1 MLHSSYAV
9 GLASILNLRSYGVAR
24 KRAPLDRLPTLNL
37 SLLQSAFL
45 FSVPAEYNALNLVNN
60 VFQPLKHI
68 FLFYWLNEK
77 KERNLIKVCIIS
89 WSLNETLQ
97 PFLKYYPEL

>member
-60 VFQPLKHI
+60 VFQSLKHI
-68 FLFYWLNEK
+68 FRFYW
-77 KERNLIKVCIIS
+77 
-89 WSLNETLQ
+89 
-97 PFLKYYPEL
+97 PLK

>member
-9 GLASILNLRSYGVAR
+9 RLASILNLRSYGVAR

-37 SLLQSAFL
+37 ALLQSAFL
-45 FSVPAEYNALNLVNN
+45 FSVPAENNALNLVNN

-68 FLFYWLNEK
+68 FQFYW
-77 KERNLIKVCIIS
+77 
-89 WSLNETLQ
+89 
-97 PFLKYYPEL
+97 PLK